1 MNSEMELPGWM
12 RALAVILGF
21 AAIAIGIAILVW
33 PELGLTT
40 LVWLVFFVLIIVG
53 MEMLALGIAASDLS
67 GGMRALN
74 VILGIGAI
82 ILAFVAVAYPGL
94 TLAFQI
100 ILLAVG
106 LMLMGAGAAFF
117 GGSAKLTKGSRA
129 LGIILAIL
137 TIVFAILVLA
147 FPNLGAAT
155 LIVLLSFG
163 FILAGINGIFIGFAG
178 TK

>member
-1 MNSEMELPGWM
+1 MNSEMELPGWL

-21 AAIAIGIAILVW
+21 VAIGVGITMLVY
-33 PELGLTT
+33 PELGLAT

-53 MEMLALGIAASDLS
+53 IQMLALGIAAADLS

-82 ILAFVAVAYPGL
+82 ILAFVAVYYPGL
-94 TLAFQI
+94 TIAFQI
-100 ILLAVG
+100 ILFAVG
-106 LMLMGAGAAFF
+106 LLLMGAGAAVF
-117 GGSAKLTKGSRA
+117 GGAANLPKSSRA

-137 TIVFAILVLA
+137 TVVFAILVLA
-147 FPNLGAAT
+147 FPGLGAAT

-163 FILAGINGIFIGFAG
+163 FILAGINAVYVGFVG
-178 TK
+178 MK